1 MPEPTFQ
8 SEQAQAFGSMQ
19 TPKAA
24 PLPNPLAEQM
34 TPLRGASP
42 TSRPMAPLTELMS
55 ETFEPIARMQ
65 KIAHD
70 YHVPIHAE
78 VLHQLFDDM
87 KTPIMEARKMAGS
100 VVGET
105 GKMAENVAGATKKV
119 VGGVANETEKVA
131 KGAVNGTEALAKM
144 FDQKVDA
151 FHEYAK
157 TVAQGLFPTFA
168 PQIKAGIPTS
178 FLLEPYRQVAKQ
190 MLGHDT
196 ELDFH
201 ADPKA
206 MAALRGGV
214 DPATGR
220 SAPMDMDQ
228 WKVHLMKEKAFGWE
242 RTPQAHQVV
251 NSILNAIKEG
261 FGFQEGGNR

>member
-8 SEQAQAFGSMQ
+8 SEQAQALGSMQ
-19 TPKAA
+19 APKAA
-24 PLPNPLAEQM
+24 PAPNPLAEQM
-34 TPLRGASP
+34 MPLRGNSP
-42 TSRPMAPLTELMS
+42 TNQPMAPVSERMP
-55 ETFEPIARMQ
+55 ETFEPISRMQ

-70 YHVPIHAE
+70 YHIPIHAE
-78 VLHQLFDDM
+78 VLHRLFDDM
-87 KTPIMEARKMAGS
+87 KTPITEARKMAGG
-100 VVGET
+100 VVGE
-105 GKMAENVAGATKKV
+105 AEKVAGNV
-119 VGGVANETEKVA
+119 VGGAKKVA
-131 KGAVNGTEALAKM
+131 KGVAGESEALAKM

-178 FLLEPYRQVAKQ
+178 FLLEPYRQIAKQ

-220 SAPMDMDQ
+220 SAPMDIDQ
-228 WKVHLMKEKAFGWE
+228 WKTHLMKEKAFGWE
-242 RTPQAHQVV
+242 RTPQAHLVV

-261 FGFQEGGNR
+261 FGFQESGNR